1 MDDIKPDDS
10 NELRSVS
17 RLLVMLEIE
26 GLGIIACELVRH
38 LAPLTI
44 ASVFKALPISDRV
57 HLYDDNFVYIQTV
70 LKIGREKQRSSFRCG
85 DIAFLTTTSSI
96 CFFTKE
102 CATIPMTLI
111 GMIKSDAEL
120 LRRIKIGTIL
130 TLKK

>member
-1 MDDIKPDDS
+1 MKPEDN

-17 RLLVMLEIE
+17 RLLATLEIE

-44 ASVFKALPISDRV
+44 AKVFRALPISDRV
-57 HLYDDNFVYIQTV
+57 HFHDDKFVYIQTV
-70 LKIGREKQRSSFRCG
+70 LKIGPEKQRSIFQRG

-96 CFFTKE
+96 CFFTRE
-102 CATIPMTLI
+102 CATFPMTLI
-111 GMIKSDAEL
+111 GMIKSDGES

-130 TLKK
+130 TLKQ